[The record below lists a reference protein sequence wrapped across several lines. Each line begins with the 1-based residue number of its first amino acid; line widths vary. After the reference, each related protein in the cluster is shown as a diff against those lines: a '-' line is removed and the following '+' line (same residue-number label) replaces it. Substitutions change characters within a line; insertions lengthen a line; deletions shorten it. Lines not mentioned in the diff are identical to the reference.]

1 MVTDDMTSMNSR
13 ELYRGGIIRKNF
25 NEMVV
30 EHWNRFPGG
39 VFDFLT
45 PVSVKEALDNA
56 LSNMFWLL
64 VSPKG
69 VRHWT

>member
-45 PVSVKEALDNA
+45 PVSVKEA
-56 LSNMFWLL
+56 FGQC
-64 VSPKG
+64 PQ
-69 VRHWT
+69 